1 MNWFLSANYLVILKD
16 VVISFFRNL
25 AKSMQMYLNPAD
37 FIQNPNYWIP
47 NYSLFKER
55 LDYLVP
61 ENSLLL
67 IGLNKVSISS
77 NVKTPKNF
85 TIVKK
90 IKEVSVD
97 LEIPMPEL
105 EYNEEKYAIN
115 FTIYEIPPAL
125 YKYWKSTRLNGT
137 INLPLNYK
145 IIPSEENFSTL
156 PPQEIFNTPML
167 VTSKHPRVAE
177 VYVYST
183 LLEVPTVTLTCALES
198 KFIEPNIQTAGKQR
212 NDCFKILCM
221 LDFQSILH
229 A

>member
-1 MNWFLSANYLVILKD
+1 MNSFLSANYFVLLNDVI
-16 VVISFFRNL
+16 IFYFRNL

-47 NYSLFKER
+47 NYSLFKEH

-61 ENSLLL
+61 ENSIVL
-67 IGLNKVSISS
+67 IGLNNVRISI
-77 NVKTPKNF
+77 NVKTPINF
-85 TIVKK
+85 IIVKK
-90 IKEVSVD
+90 IKEVSED
-97 LEIPMPEL
+97 LEIPMPKL
-105 EYNEEKYAIN
+105 EYFEEKYAIH

-137 INLPLNYK
+137 INLPKNYK
-145 IIPSEENFSTL
+145 FIPSEENFSTL
-156 PPQEIFNTPML
+156 PPQDLFNTPML

-183 LLEVPTVTLTCALES
+183 LLESPTVTLTCALES
-198 KFIEPNIQTAGKQR
+198 KFIETNIQTAGKER

-221 LDFQSILH
+221 LDFQSILKN
-229 A
+229 